1 MNVSVIGGSIV
12 GLACAYRLASAGCDV
27 TLYAPEMPGTDGAG
41 WVAGG
46 MLGAYSEAWPGEED
60 MLFLGVA
67 ALDSWMHMGSE
78 LGGEMFTAE
87 GSLLTAVDEA
97 DAAEL
102 ATIREFVAGYYP
114 DAFRTVTRRE
124 LRVLEPSL
132 RRGLRGGIVCDEEL
146 AVDNRLAM
154 TALAR
159 GCNQFGVK
167 WVRTIVED
175 VSQVS
180 GERVVVAAGAGS
192 EKLIG
197 LPMRE
202 VKGEV
207 LRLRRRASSQEPP
220 RRTIRAKV
228 HGRAVYLV
236 PRDWGLAVGA
246 TEYEHGHDLEP
257 TAGGVRQLLDD
268 AALIFPGI
276 DDYAFDEVVAGL
288 RPYSPDNKPYIGAV
302 DDRIIAACGHGRNG
316 ILLSALTADAVLAE
330 IAGERLPIMR
340 LTDPHRF
347 EKVEQ

>member
-27 TLYAPEMPGTDGAG
+27 TMYAPEMPGTDGAG

-46 MLGAYSEAWPGEED
+46 MLGAYTEAWPGEQD

-67 ALDSWMHMGSE
+67 ALDSWRHMGAE
-78 LGGEMFTAE
+78 LGGDMFTSE
-87 GSLLTAVDEA
+87 GTLITAVDEA
-97 DAAEL
+97 DAAEI

-114 DAFRTVTRRE
+114 DALRTVTRRE
-124 LRVLEPSL
+124 LRVIEPSL
-132 RRGLRGGIVCDEEL
+132 RRGLRGGIVCDDEC
-146 AVDNRLAM
+146 AVDNRIAM
-154 TALAR
+154 TSLAR
-159 GCNQFGVK
+159 GCHELGVK
-167 WVRTIVED
+167 WVRTVVED
-175 VSQVS
+175 VNEVP

-197 LPMRE
+197 LPIRE

-207 LRLRRRASSQEPP
+207 LRLRRRSSSQEPP
-220 RRTIRAKV
+220 RRTIRARV
-228 HGRAVYLV
+228 HGRPVYLV

-246 TEYEHGHDLEP
+246 TEYEQGHDLEP

-276 DDYAFDEVVAGL
+276 DDYAFDEVIAGL

-330 IAGERLPIMR
+330 IAGDPLPIMR